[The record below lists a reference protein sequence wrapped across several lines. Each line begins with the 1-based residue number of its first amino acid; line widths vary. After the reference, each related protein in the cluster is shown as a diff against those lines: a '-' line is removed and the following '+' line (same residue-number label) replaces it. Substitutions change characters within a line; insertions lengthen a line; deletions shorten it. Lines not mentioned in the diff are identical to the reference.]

1 MRVLFLTP
9 CYREKPSQGESHS
22 QTDHLTR
29 MKSADKHLGVME
41 DKLYLSHCSSDS
53 SKEPEAL
60 PQHWPTISSPAQKQ
74 QPHYRPGGVGEVKY
88 QSNKSELLPLIFNTK
103 SSRKP
108 LVSFTVLAILY
119 IKSVHFFRMLNR
131 AGTACFGHHAKHTF
145 STAVVTPMLKSA
157 GISCIAAML
166 ICFLLPPFNCCQRVF
181 FYFRQVKGP
190 NFFYFEVF

>member
-1 MRVLFLTP
+1 MKICLLSIKGQKGGRERKREGGMRDGEIEGEEVGR
-9 CYREKPSQGESHS
+9 RERGRGRMRLQKVITKLQFTSSQC
-22 QTDHLTR
+22 TR
-29 MKSADKHLGVME
+29 NIKNTNG
-41 DKLYLSHCSSDS
+41 
-53 SKEPEAL
+53 
-60 PQHWPTISSPAQKQ
+60 
-74 QPHYRPGGVGEVKY
+74 
-88 QSNKSELLPLIFNTK
+88 NKSELLPLIFNTK

-108 LVSFTVLAILY
+108 LVSFNVLAILY